1 MKTWPLID
9 NDYNKKVSNPMT
21 PSQRTLRGPVL
32 MRHEDH
38 KTSTYDQ
45 RLLQSGS
52 DHEWQ
57 HADPWRVLRI
67 QSEFVTG
74 FDTLAKIPKAVS
86 VFGSART
93 KPEEKY
99 YQLGEEVGRKLVEAD
114 YAVITGGGPGIM
126 EAGNK
131 GAHEAGGLSI
141 GLGIELP
148 FEQGLN
154 EYVDLGIDFRYFFA
168 RKTMFLK
175 YSQAFI
181 CLPGGLG
188 TMDEFFEVMCMVQT
202 GKVTK
207 FPIVCMGTEYWAGL
221 LEWMRTRMV
230 DDGYINAEDNDL
242 LLLTDDVDEAIAH
255 IQAVH
260 KDMSDARLASL
271 ERKNQA

>member
-1 MKTWPLID
+1 
-9 NDYNKKVSNPMT
+9 MT
-21 PSQRTLRGPVL
+21 EHKRIKRGPV
-32 MRHEDH
+32 MTRRDAND
-38 KTSTYDQ
+38 TSTYDQ
-45 RLLQSGS
+45 RLLESGS
-52 DHEWQ
+52 TYDWQ
-57 HADPWRVLRI
+57 HGDPWRVLRI

-74 FDTLAKIPKAVS
+74 FDALAELPKAVS

-93 KPEEKY
+93 QPDHEHY
-99 YQLGEEVGRKLVEAD
+99 RLAEEVARKLVAAE

-131 GAHEAGGLSI
+131 GAHEAGGLSV

-188 TMDEFFEVMCMVQT
+188 TMDELFEVMCMVQT

-207 FPIVCMGTEYWAGL
+207 FPIVLMGTQYWGGL
-221 LEWMRTRMV
+221 VEWLKNTMTEQ
-230 DDGYINAEDNDL
+230 GYISPEDNNL
-242 LLLTDDVDEAIAH
+242 FLLTDSADEAVEYITT
-255 IQAVH
+255 IH
-260 KDMSDARLASL
+260 KDMSDLRVKGL
-271 ERKNQA
+271 ER